1 MSGIKNIIPISEW
14 FSEFN
19 SDKLLIAGPCSAE
32 TEQQVLE
39 TAKQISKIKEVKV
52 FRAGIWK
59 PRTRPGSFEGI
70 GEIGLD
76 WLKKVKQETGLR
88 TAIEVAT
95 PEHIELALKNDVDI
109 LWIGARTVSNPFSVQ
124 QLADTLKGVDIP
136 VMIKNSLNPDIE
148 LWQGAIERIYACGI
162 RKIAA
167 IHRGFY
173 PFEKTKLRNIPKWEI
188 PIELK
193 TRFNNLPIIG
203 DPSHIAGDTELIN
216 EIAQKALN
224 INYDG
229 LMIETHINPKEAL
242 SDAKQQLTPKELARL
257 FKNLEFRT
265 SLDATEQTLALLRE
279 NIDSIDKQ
287 MIELLAKRME
297 TVKNIGEFKKEKNIA
312 IFQLRRWQEIIESR
326 KEFGKEM
333 GLSEDF
339 IKKILQ
345 LVHKESISE
354 QNKLMNPQNPL
365 K

>member
-1 MSGIKNIIPISEW
+1 MSVLKDLIAIKDW
-14 FSEFN
+14 FPEFN

-32 TEQQVLE
+32 TQEQVIE
-39 TAKQISKIKEVKV
+39 TAKEISNKTQVNV

-59 PRTRPGSFEGI
+59 PRTRPGSFEGV

-76 WLKKVKQETGLR
+76 WLKRVKQETNLR

-95 PEHIELALKNDVDI
+95 PEHIKLAIKNNVDI

-124 QLADTLKGVDIP
+124 LLADELKNYDIP
-136 VMIKNSLNPDIE
+136 VLIKNSLNPDIE
-148 LWQGAIERIYACGI
+148 LWQGAIERIYSSGI

-173 PFEKTKLRNIPKWEI
+173 PFEKTNLRNVPKWEI

-193 TRFNNLPIIG
+193 TRFHNLPIIN
-203 DPSHIAGDTELIN
+203 DPSHIAGNHNLVFD
-216 EIAQKALN
+216 IAQKALD
-224 INYDG
+224 IDFDG

-242 SDAKQQLTPKELARL
+242 SDAKQQLTPSQLVDLLQNIK
-257 FKNLEFRT
+257 FRT
-265 SLDATEQTLALLRE
+265 STDLSEKHLDLLRE

-287 MIELLAKRME
+287 MLELLAKRMSSIE
-297 TVKNIGEFKKEKNIA
+297 KIGEYKKDHNIA
-312 IFQLRRWQEIIESR
+312 VFQLRRWEHIISSR
-326 KEFGKEM
+326 KEFGTNM

-345 LVHKESISE
+345 LVHKESIAK
-354 QNKLMNPQNPL
+354 QNKIMN
-365 K
+365 KK